1 MTSGV
6 DNNTEIE
13 RELGEQPLSAL
24 LDELCI
30 SNHAVVAASTEQLTH
45 KMVAKARRG
54 RWISMRIRLKI
65 QRAVNKVSGNQYTLA
80 DLFNY

>member
-1 MTSGV
+1 MTSSV

-13 RELGEQPLSAL
+13 REHGEQPLSAL
-24 LDELCI
+24 LDELKL

-54 RWISMRIRLKI
+54 RWLSMRIRLKI
-65 QRAVNKVSGNQYTLA
+65 LRAVNKVSNNQYTLA